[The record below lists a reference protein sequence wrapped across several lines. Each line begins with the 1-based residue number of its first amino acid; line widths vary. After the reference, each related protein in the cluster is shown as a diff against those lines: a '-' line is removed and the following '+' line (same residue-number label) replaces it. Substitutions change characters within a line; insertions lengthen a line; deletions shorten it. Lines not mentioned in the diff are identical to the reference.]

1 METSGLRDHCKHRLS
16 SGIARLVGESENG
29 EHQGTESVVVVV
41 SPNIGTNP
49 PGKIKHLAII
59 THNTHDHETTF
70 FTDYVF

>member
-1 METSGLRDHCKHRLS
+1 VGLQDWP
-16 SGIARLVGESENG
+16 GESENG

-41 SPNIGTNP
+41 SANIGTNP